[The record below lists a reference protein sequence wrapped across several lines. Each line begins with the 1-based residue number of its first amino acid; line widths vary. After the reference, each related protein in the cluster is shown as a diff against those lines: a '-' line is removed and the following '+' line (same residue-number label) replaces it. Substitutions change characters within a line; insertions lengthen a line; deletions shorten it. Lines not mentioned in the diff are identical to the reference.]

1 METMNKLPTLRLGI
15 ALVLALGA
23 TACNDDDDVTGS
35 RGSLASINVDAPSF
49 AQSGVEF
56 GVEIE
61 AANVG
66 LSNIRNG
73 RVAIAFESPLVPA
86 AVDASAGTSASISA
100 SSVAWDLNTL
110 DANTRSRLQVRVL
123 GTLAPGEN
131 SRSARIRAELTG
143 QGISAGDAVAT
154 DFVTITP

>member
-1 METMNKLPTLRLGI
+1 
-15 ALVLALGA
+15 
-23 TACNDDDDVTGS
+23 VT
-35 RGSLASINVDAPSF
+35 
-49 AQSGVEF
+49 
-56 GVEIE
+56 
-61 AANVG
+61 
-66 LSNIRNG
+66 
-73 RVAIAFESPLVPA
+73 
-86 AVDASAGTSASISA
+86 
-100 SSVAWDLNTL
+100 WDLNTL